1 MAFIWQSNFSER
13 LSSFSVIWYNV
24 VAAKERRS
32 TVADKTVCDRNGV
45 CFSCEPHGQLQ
56 GNVMGKSLSFDI
68 AALLILSL
76 LLVSCIVRKMTSGT
90 PNRLFLAF
98 ISFNLFATVFDILA
112 VALDNASS
120 TNLPAL
126 YAAHLGYLIIHNFTV
141 PVYVLFVISLTDT
154 WHKIRKSFW
163 IQFVLWAPF
172 SIVFAALLSNPF
184 TKKMFLVDEGY
195 QRGEWFFLIY
205 IAVAVYVVFVIGY
218 MVRYRRLVER
228 SKIIAV
234 MSYIPIGVGAMLIQ
248 MVSPSTL
255 VEMFSAAVSLLLM
268 SVGVQKPEEIVDS
281 DTQFMKY
288 SAYATD
294 MKRNYRNEKH
304 VDVVM
309 LNLGSFSSIN
319 AMMGYDF
326 SMLVLNDVVARI
338 RKVNKLLYNK
348 GELYY
353 LDRGRFRMVF
363 DEKHREKAAQAAEL
377 LVESLKEKSDFNNLD
392 VSLNP
397 FVILASCPKEIPDFK
412 TLMTFGT
419 DFHEKL
425 KYEGRVMHVQ
435 EVYHKGLF
443 EIQKNIDQIIEEAL
457 EFHRFQVYYQPIYSI
472 EKGRFISAEALLRL
486 FDPAYGFISPEIL
499 VTAAERSGAIH
510 RIGDYVLEEVCKFIA
525 SEEFKKLGLEYIEV
539 NLSVTQCMR
548 VNLAEKV
555 MSIMGRYR
563 VSSELINL
571 EITETAASHTQ
582 EVMAEN
588 LNKLTRAGISFSLDD
603 YGTGYSNIKRVIQL
617 PLKII
622 KLDKSFVDDQDN
634 PKMRVVLKN
643 TVAMLKDMEME
654 IVVEGI
660 ETQEMLDFFTELQCD
675 FIQGYFFSKPL
686 PKPEF
691 INFLKS
697 QTE

>member
-1 MAFIWQSNFSER
+1 
-13 LSSFSVIWYNV
+13 
-24 VAAKERRS
+24 
-32 TVADKTVCDRNGV
+32 
-45 CFSCEPHGQLQ
+45 
-56 GNVMGKSLSFDI
+56 MGKSLSFDI
-68 AALLILSL
+68 AALVILTMLLI
-76 LLVSCIVRKMTSGT
+76 SCIVRKMTSGT
-90 PNRLFLAF
+90 SNRLFLAF
-98 ISFNLFATVFDILA
+98 ISSNLIATVFDIWA
-112 VALDNASS
+112 VMLDNAGS
-120 TNLPAL
+120 TSHLAL
-126 YAAHLGYLIIHNFTV
+126 YVAHSGYLIMHIFTV
-141 PVYVLFVISLTDT
+141 PVCVLFVISLTDT

-163 IQFVLWAPF
+163 IQFVLWAPLLT
-172 SIVFAALLSNPF
+172 VVAALLTNPF
-184 TKKMFLVDEGY
+184 TNKMFLVDGGY
-195 QRGEWFFLIY
+195 QRGPWFFLIY
-205 IAVAVYVVFVIGY
+205 GAVLIYVVFAIGY
-218 MVRYRRLVER
+218 MIRYRRLVER
-228 SKIIAV
+228 SKMVAV
-234 MSYIPIGVGAMLIQ
+234 MSYIPIGITAMLIQ
-248 MVSPSTL
+248 MLSPEML
-255 VEMFSAAVSLLLM
+255 VEMFGSAVSLLLM
-268 SVGVQKPEEIVDS
+268 SIGVQRPEEIVDS
-281 DTQFMKY
+281 DTQFIKY

-294 MKRNYRNEKH
+294 MKRNFRNAKKM
-304 VDVVM
+304 DVVM

-326 SMLVLNDVVARI
+326 AMLVLNDVAARI
-338 RKVNKLLYNK
+338 RKVNKLLDNK

-363 DEKHREKAAQAAEL
+363 EEKHREKAARAAEL

-397 FVILASCPKEIPDFK
+397 FVILASCPEEIPDFK

-425 KYEGRVMHVQ
+425 KYEGRVMHVN

-472 EKGRFISAEALLRL
+472 EKGRFVSAEALLRL
-486 FDPAYGFISPEIL
+486 FDPTYGFISPEIL

-510 RIGDYVLEEVCKFIA
+510 RIGDYVLDEVCSFIA
-525 SEEFKKLGLEYIEV
+525 SEGFRKLGLEYIEV

-555 MSIMGRYR
+555 MAIMGKHR
-563 VSSELINL
+563 VSSERINL

-622 KLDKSFVDDQDN
+622 KLDKTFVDEQDN

-643 TVAMLKDMEME
+643 TVAMLKDMDME

-697 QTE
+697 QRE

>member
-1 MAFIWQSNFSER
+1 
-13 LSSFSVIWYNV
+13 
-24 VAAKERRS
+24 
-32 TVADKTVCDRNGV
+32 
-45 CFSCEPHGQLQ
+45 
-56 GNVMGKSLSFDI
+56 MGKSLSFDI
-68 AALLILSL
+68 AALLILTL

-98 ISFNLFATVFDILA
+98 ISFNLLATVFDIWA

-120 TNLPAL
+120 TNLFAL
-126 YAAHLGYLIIHNFTV
+126 HVAHSGYLFIHNFTV

-163 IQFVLWAPF
+163 IQFVLWAPC
-172 SIVFAALLSNPF
+172 STVFAALLTN
-184 TKKMFLVDEGY
+184 TLTGKMFLVEGGY
-195 QRGEWFFLIY
+195 QRGSWFFLIY
-205 IAVAVYVVFVIGY
+205 AAVAVYLVFVVGY
-218 MVRYRRLVER
+218 MLRYRRLVER

-234 MSYIPIGVGAMLIQ
+234 MSYIPIGITALLIQ
-248 MVSPSTL
+248 LVSPSTL
-255 VEMFSAAVSLLLM
+255 VEMFSSAISLLLM
-268 SVGVQKPEEIVDS
+268 SVGVQKPE
-281 DTQFMKY
+281 
-288 SAYATD
+288 
-294 MKRNYRNEKH
+294 
-304 VDVVM
+304 
-309 LNLGSFSSIN
+309 
-319 AMMGYDF
+319 GYDF
-326 SMLVLNDVVARI
+326 SMLVLNDVVDRI
-338 RKVNKLLYNK
+338 RRVNKLLDNK

-363 DEKHREKAAQAAEL
+363 EEKNREKAAEAAEL

-397 FVILASCPKEIPDFK
+397 FVILARCPEEIPDFK
-412 TLMTFGT
+412 TLMIFGT

-425 KYEGRVMHVQ
+425 KYEGRVMHVD

-443 EIQKNIDQIIEEAL
+443 EIHKNIDQIIEEAL

-472 EKGRFISAEALLRL
+472 EKGKFISAEALLRL
-486 FDPAYGFISPEIL
+486 FDPVYGFISPEIL

-510 RIGDYVLEEVCKFIA
+510 KIGDYVLEEVCKFIA
-525 SEEFKKLGLEYIEV
+525 SGEFRSLGLEYIEV

-555 MSIMGRYR
+555 MSIMEKHQ

-582 EVMAEN
+582 EIMAEN
-588 LNKLTRAGISFSLDD
+588 LDKLTRAGVSFSLDD

-622 KLDKSFVDDQDN
+622 KLDKTFVDEQDN

-643 TVAMLKDMEME
+643 TVAMLKDMDME

-686 PKPEF
+686 SKPEF
-691 INFLKS
+691 INFLRSSAECK
-697 QTE
+697 QTIAFPSL

>member
-1 MAFIWQSNFSER
+1 
-13 LSSFSVIWYNV
+13 
-24 VAAKERRS
+24 
-32 TVADKTVCDRNGV
+32 
-45 CFSCEPHGQLQ
+45 
-56 GNVMGKSLSFDI
+56 MGKSLSFDI
-68 AALLILSL
+68 AALVILAL
-76 LLVSCIVRKMTSGT
+76 LLISCIVRKMTSGT
-90 PNRLFLAF
+90 SNRLFLAF
-98 ISFNLFATVFDILA
+98 ISFTLITTVFDIWA
-112 VALDNASS
+112 VMLDNAGS
-120 TNLPAL
+120 TSHIAL
-126 YAAHLGYLIIHNFTV
+126 YVAHSGYLIMHIFTV
-141 PVYVLFVISLTDT
+141 PVCVLFVISLTDT

-163 IQFVLWAPF
+163 IQFVLWAPLLT
-172 SIVFAALLSNPF
+172 VVAALLTNPF
-184 TKKMFLVDEGY
+184 TNKMFLVDGGY
-195 QRGEWFFLIY
+195 QRGPWFFLIY
-205 IAVAVYVVFVIGY
+205 GAVLIYVVFAIGY
-218 MVRYRRLVER
+218 MIRYRRLVER
-228 SKIIAV
+228 SKMVAV
-234 MSYIPIGVGAMLIQ
+234 MSYIPIGITAMLIQ
-248 MVSPSTL
+248 MLSPEML
-255 VEMFSAAVSLLLM
+255 VEMFGSAVSLLLM
-268 SVGVQKPEEIVDS
+268 SIGVQRPEEIVDS
-281 DTQFMKY
+281 DTQFIKY

-294 MKRNYRNEKH
+294 MKRNFRNAKKM
-304 VDVVM
+304 DVVM

-326 SMLVLNDVVARI
+326 AMLVLNDVVARI
-338 RKVNKLLYNK
+338 RKVNKLLDNK

-363 DEKHREKAAQAAEL
+363 EEKHREKAARAAEL

-397 FVILASCPKEIPDFK
+397 FVILASCPEEIPDFK

-425 KYEGRVMHVQ
+425 KYEGRVMHVN

-472 EKGRFISAEALLRL
+472 EKGRFVSAEALLRL
-486 FDPAYGFISPEIL
+486 FDPTYGFISPEIL

-510 RIGDYVLEEVCKFIA
+510 RIGDYVLDEVCSFIA
-525 SEEFKKLGLEYIEV
+525 SEGFRKLGLEYIEV

-555 MSIMGRYR
+555 MAIMGKHR
-563 VSSELINL
+563 VSSERINL

-622 KLDKSFVDDQDN
+622 KLDKTFVDEQDN

-643 TVAMLKDMEME
+643 TVAMLKDMDME

-697 QTE
+697 QRE

>member
-1 MAFIWQSNFSER
+1 
-13 LSSFSVIWYNV
+13 
-24 VAAKERRS
+24 
-32 TVADKTVCDRNGV
+32 
-45 CFSCEPHGQLQ
+45 
-56 GNVMGKSLSFDI
+56 MGKSLSFDI
-68 AALLILSL
+68 AALLILAL
-76 LLVSCIVRKMTSGT
+76 LLISCIVRKMTSGT

-98 ISFNLFATVFDILA
+98 ISFNLLATVFDIWA
-112 VALDNASS
+112 VALDNAGS
-120 TNLPAL
+120 TNRFAL
-126 YAAHLGYLIIHNFTV
+126 YTAHTAYLIVHTFTV
-141 PVYVLFVISLTDT
+141 PVYALFVISLTDT
-154 WHKIRKSFW
+154 WHKIRKSLF
-163 IQFVLWAPF
+163 IQIVLWAPLL
-172 SIVFAALLSNPF
+172 VVLAALLTNPA
-184 TKKMFLVDEGY
+184 TQKMFLVDGGY

-205 IAVAVYVVFVIGY
+205 IAVAVYLFFVVGY
-218 MVRYRRLVER
+218 MIWYRDLVER

-234 MSYIPIGVGAMLIQ
+234 MSYIPIGITAMVVQ
-248 MVSPSTL
+248 MVSPATL

-268 SVGVQKPEEIVDS
+268 SIGVQKPEEIVDT
-281 DTQFMKY
+281 DTRFMKY

-294 MKRNYRNEKH
+294 MNRNYRNAKS
-304 VDVVM
+304 VDIVM
-309 LNLGSFSSIN
+309 LNIGSFSSIN
-319 AMMGYDF
+319 TMMGYDF
-326 SMLVLNDVVARI
+326 AMLVLSDVVARI
-338 RKVNKLLYNK
+338 RKVNRKLDNK

-363 DEKHREKAAQAAEL
+363 NEKDRESAVKAAEM

-397 FVILASCPKEIPDFK
+397 FVILARCPEEIPDFK
-412 TLMTFGT
+412 TLMSFGM

-425 KYEGRVMHVQ
+425 KYEGRVMHVD
-435 EVYHKGLF
+435 EVYHKGMF
-443 EIQKNIDQIIEEAL
+443 EIQNNIDDIIEEAL
-457 EFHRFQVYYQPIYSI
+457 EFKRFQVYYQPIYSV
-472 EKGRFISAEALLRL
+472 EKGRFVSAEALLRL
-486 FDPAYGFISPEIL
+486 FDPTYGFISPEIL

-510 RIGDYVLEEVCKFIA
+510 RIGDYVLEEVCSFIA
-525 SEEFKKLGLEYIEV
+525 SEDFRKLGLAYIEV

-555 MSIMGRYR
+555 MAIMGKHR
-563 VSSELINL
+563 VSSEFINL

-582 EVMAEN
+582 EIMAEN

-622 KLDKSFVDDQDN
+622 KLDKTFVDEQDN

-643 TVAMLKDMEME
+643 TVAMLKDMNME

-660 ETQEMLDFFTELQCD
+660 ETQEMLDFFTDLQCD

-697 QTE
+697 QPE

>member
-1 MAFIWQSNFSER
+1 
-13 LSSFSVIWYNV
+13 
-24 VAAKERRS
+24 
-32 TVADKTVCDRNGV
+32 
-45 CFSCEPHGQLQ
+45 
-56 GNVMGKSLSFDI
+56 MGKSLSFDI
-68 AALLILSL
+68 AALLILTL
-76 LLVSCIVRKMTSGT
+76 LLLSCIVRKMTSGM

-98 ISFNLFATVFDILA
+98 ISLNLLATVFDIWA
-112 VALDNASS
+112 VALENAGS
-120 TNLPAL
+120 TSWFAL
-126 YAAHLGYLIIHNFTV
+126 NVTNLGYLIVHNFTA

-154 WHKIRKSFW
+154 WHKIRKNFFV
-163 IQFVLWAPF
+163 QFVLWAPF
-172 SIVFAALLSNPF
+172 LTVFAALLSNPF
-184 TKKMFLVDEGY
+184 TKKMFLVDGGY

-205 IAVAVYVVFVIGY
+205 IAVAVYLVFVTGY
-218 MVRYRRLVER
+218 MIYYRDLVER

-234 MSYIPIGVGAMLIQ
+234 MSYIPIGITALLIQ
-248 MVSPSTL
+248 TVSPTTL
-255 VEMFSAAVSLLLM
+255 VEMFGSAVSLLLM
-268 SVGVQKPEEIVDS
+268 SIGVQKPEEIVDS
-281 DTQFMKY
+281 DTQLMKY
-288 SAYATD
+288 SAYAAD
-294 MKRNYRNEKH
+294 MKRNYRNAKN

-309 LNLGSFSSIN
+309 LNMGSFYSIN

-326 SMLVLNDVVARI
+326 AMLVLNDVVARI
-338 RKVNKLLYNK
+338 RRIDKALDHK

-363 DEKHREKAAQAAEL
+363 NEKDRETAAKAAEM

-392 VSLNP
+392 VRLNP
-397 FVILASCPKEIPDFK
+397 FVVLAHCPEEIPDFK

-419 DFHEKL
+419 DFHEKF
-425 KYEGRVMHVQ
+425 KYEGRVMHVN
-435 EVYHKGLF
+435 EVFHRGMF
-443 EIQKNIDQIIEEAL
+443 EIQNNIDDIIEEAL
-457 EFHRFQVYYQPIYSI
+457 EFKRFQVYYQPIYSV
-472 EKGRFISAEALLRL
+472 EKGRFVSAEALLRL
-486 FDPAYGFISPEIL
+486 FDPTYGFISPEIL

-510 RIGDYVLEEVCKFIA
+510 RIGDYVLEEVCSFIA
-525 SEEFKKLGLEYIEV
+525 SEDFRKLGLEYIEV

-555 MSIMGRYR
+555 MSIMGKHQ
-563 VSSELINL
+563 VSSETINL

-582 EVMAEN
+582 EIMAEN
-588 LNKLTRAGISFSLDD
+588 LAKLTRAGISFSLDD

-691 INFLKS
+691 IHFLKS
-697 QTE
+697 QANGN